1 MNYLKDLGLTDDDI
15 TIINGSSEASVIEKL
30 KLFPSLVK
38 ENYTYLKGIGIK
50 NYKEVFMG
58 HTHMFFINPD
68 RFRAIFDEIMN
79 HNDEYYILLDFDAYV
94 KESKKIEEHYKNRD
108 AWTKSC
114 LVNIAKSGYFSSDR
128 TIGEYAEDIW
138 NAEPLKF

>member
-15 TIINGSSEASVIEKL
+15 IIINGSSEASVIEKL

-68 RFRAIFDEIMN
+68 RFRAIFEKYDHADLIRCLEKN
-79 HNDEYYILLDFDAYV
+79 AAV
-94 KESKKIEEHYKNRD
+94 IEK
-108 AWTKSC
+108 
-114 LVNIAKSGYFSSDR
+114 L
-128 TIGEYAEDIW
+128 
-138 NAEPLKF
+138 

>member
-1 MNYLKDLGLTDDDI
+1 MKIIISPAKKMNIDDDIFECRSEPVFLNKAEELMNYLKDLGLTDDDI

-68 RFRAIFDEIMN
+68 RFRAIFEKYDHADLIRCLEKN
-79 HNDEYYILLDFDAYV
+79 AAV
-94 KESKKIEEHYKNRD
+94 IEK
-108 AWTKSC
+108 
-114 LVNIAKSGYFSSDR
+114 L
-128 TIGEYAEDIW
+128 
-138 NAEPLKF
+138 

>member
-68 RFRAIFDEIMN
+68 RFRVIFEKYDHADLIRCLEKN
-79 HNDEYYILLDFDAYV
+79 AAV
-94 KESKKIEEHYKNRD
+94 IEK
-108 AWTKSC
+108 
-114 LVNIAKSGYFSSDR
+114 L
-128 TIGEYAEDIW
+128 
-138 NAEPLKF
+138 